1 MQILLEKICE
11 LIQEKN
17 FFLVFDDVWIEDYA
31 MWKPFRD
38 ALKYCGSQSSRI
50 QVTTCKDK
58 VAEMMESAHI
68 TNLGIL
74 SKEDCWLVFS
84 KIAFYGK
91 NYEDRNQL
99 EDIGMEIAKECK
111 GLPLAA
117 KTLGSLLHFKRSREQ
132 WEMVL
137 CSSLWGME
145 DVERGLF
152 APLLLGYYD
161 LPSRLK
167 QCFSYYAFLPKNYV
181 FYIDNLISMWMAQGH
196 IDSKEI
202 MNMEIIAREYFE
214 NLAMRSFFKD
224 FEKDEDDV
232 KIINCKRHDIVHDFA
247 QLMSK
252 NECFTINSHMELG

>member
-1 MQILLEKICE
+1 MAWALVSTIKDQLSSFITSEFMAIANVKEEVQKLESKAMLNDAKKRQWNTVMIKAE
-11 LIQEKN
+11 VEKQEKQEEEKEKAETSTAKKRKEKN

-50 QVTTCKDK
+50 LVTTCKDK

-117 KTLGSLLHFKRSREQ
+117 KTLGSLLRFKRSREQ

-152 APLLLGYYD
+152 AP
-161 LPSRLK
+161 
-167 QCFSYYAFLPKNYV
+167 
-181 FYIDNLISMWMAQGH
+181 
-196 IDSKEI
+196 
-202 MNMEIIAREYFE
+202 
-214 NLAMRSFFKD
+214 
-224 FEKDEDDV
+224 
-232 KIINCKRHDIVHDFA
+232 
-247 QLMSK
+247 
-252 NECFTINSHMELG
+252 

>member
-1 MQILLEKICE
+1 LQILLEKICE

-50 QVTTCKDK
+50 LVTTCKDK

-117 KTLGSLLHFKRSREQ
+117 KTLGSLLRFKRSREQ

-152 APLLLGYYD
+152 AP
-161 LPSRLK
+161 
-167 QCFSYYAFLPKNYV
+167 
-181 FYIDNLISMWMAQGH
+181 
-196 IDSKEI
+196 
-202 MNMEIIAREYFE
+202 
-214 NLAMRSFFKD
+214 
-224 FEKDEDDV
+224 
-232 KIINCKRHDIVHDFA
+232 
-247 QLMSK
+247 
-252 NECFTINSHMELG
+252 